1 MRCVYSPTHLLHHPE
16 HEVQLGS
23 KVAAFEVPARVE
35 MIRSSLERD
44 GGFEFVEPSD
54 HGEQP
59 IRDVHDEGLLR
70 YLEKAWS
77 EWRTFSEVPEFWP
90 DTMLHVA
97 LREGMDVATEP
108 AGAAARLGYWCFET
122 MTPLTPGTYEAVRA
136 AVDVALTAA
145 DLVLT
150 GDHVAYG
157 LCRPPGHHAVRA
169 AYGGY
174 CYLNNAAV
182 AAEYL
187 RNRTGERVAVL
198 DVDYHHGNGI
208 QQIFY
213 GREDVLYVSLHG
225 DPNHAYPYF
234 AGFAAETGAG
244 KGEGANLNL
253 PLPRGCTAERYF
265 DALGRALQVVA
276 EFDSP
281 IVVVSLGLDTYGG
294 DPIADFSL
302 TTADLHEMGRR
313 VASLESRLVIL
324 QEGGYRISHLG
335 ANACQWLRG
344 AQGRSLDLARIEP
357 GPA

>member
-1 MRCVYSPTHLLHHPE
+1 MRCVYSPAHLLHHPE

-23 KVAAFEVPARVE
+23 KVAAHEVPARAE
-35 MIRSSLERD
+35 MIRSALERD
-44 GGFEFVEPSD
+44 GGFEFSGPRD
-54 HGEQP
+54 HGTKPIVEVHEQ
-59 IRDVHDEGLLR
+59 GLLR
-70 YLEKAWS
+70 YLENAWS
-77 EWRTFSEVPEFWP
+77 EWRAFSEVPEFWP
-90 DTMLHVA
+90 DTILHPA
-97 LREGMDVATEP
+97 LLDGMGEAPEP
-108 AGAAARLGYWCFET
+108 TGQAARLGYWCFET
-122 MTPLTPGTYEAVRA
+122 MTPLTPGVYPAARA

-150 GDHVAYG
+150 GDEIAYG
-157 LCRPPGHHAVRA
+157 LCRPPGHHAVRS

-182 AAEYL
+182 AAQYL
-187 RNRTGERVAVL
+187 HGSTGERVAVL

-213 GREDVLYVSLHG
+213 GQESVLYVSLHG

-234 AGFAAETGAG
+234 TGFADETGAG

-265 DALGRALQVVA
+265 TALERALDVVDA
-276 EFDSP
+276 SGSP

-302 TTADLHEMGRR
+302 TTAHLHEMGRR
-313 VASLESRLVIL
+313 VGSLRSKLVVL
-324 QEGGYRISHLG
+324 QEGGYRISRLG

-344 AQGRSLDLARIEP
+344 AEGRDLDLRSQDETLI
-357 GPA
+357 